1 MAEGVSRVR
10 GTQIAIVLLVLAMS
24 SIAAALFILYRV
36 NQVAQWDRDY
46 ITLAVD
52 SSAVAENIARLA
64 DDITRGLAPDTRNM
78 EGLRLTFEDNL
89 YALREGDEFINL
101 PAAPPPLQ
109 DKIDALEAE
118 FQPMSD
124 AIDQILDRRAAY
136 VLIQQEASAI
146 AATVPEVTA
155 PLETAIATLA
165 ARRAPAEQLTLLT
178 GLVIGANNLVE
189 QAHAVTRQ
197 GYDADAL
204 AAELEA
210 AVTTLSSVLE
220 QLVSARGLGFT
231 PGRTPAA
238 DAALAD
244 ALAGMQRIQASAAT
258 TVDEAAELATVQA
271 AAAEISRLRNNVKF
285 TAENNVQQ
293 SFIEYRDGRTLEAI
307 YGYVLGGVTVVLLV
321 IFVTVLL
328 RQARA
333 RARELEEADAAQQE
347 AILRLL
353 DEITTLADGDLTVD
367 VTVTEDFTGAI
378 ADSINYTIDTLR
390 SLVGTITAT
399 SDEITQSASG
409 TEAVTQ
415 QLNVASRRQTD
426 EINSVSEAIGDMSES
441 MQQVSHRA
449 DELAKD
455 AQTSVETAHS
465 GSETVRRTVDGMT
478 TLRDQIQETAKR
490 IKRLGES
497 SQEIGNI
504 IEFINDI
511 AEQTNTLAL
520 NASIQAAMAG
530 EAGRGFAVVAE
541 EVQRL
546 AERAGNATRQIETLV
561 KTIQADTNE
570 AIVSMERSTTNV
582 VSNAQLSEE
591 AGEALDRIEASSND
605 LSRLILDIS
614 KDARAQTQSAADL
627 AGRIEVIQDI
637 AGQTQVASD
646 TTASAVSNLN
656 ALSVKL
662 RESVAG
668 FKLPSSEEFDE
679 GAFDDTVIDA
689 SGVED
694 DSGDERDAA

>member
-1 MAEGVSRVR
+1 MAEGAKRVR
-10 GTQIAIVLLVLAMS
+10 GTRLAILLLLLAMT

-36 NQVAQWDRDY
+36 DQVAQWDRDY
-46 ITLAVD
+46 IALSVD
-52 SSAVAENIARLA
+52 SSSVAENIARLA
-64 DDITRGLAPDTRNM
+64 DDITRGLPPDTRNM
-78 EGLRLTFEDNL
+78 EGLRLTFEDNI
-89 YALREGDEFINL
+89 YAMREGDEFINL
-101 PAAPPPLQ
+101 PPAPAPLQ
-109 DKIDALEAE
+109 ENIDALEAE

-124 AIDQILDRRAAY
+124 AIDEILDRRAAY
-136 VLIQQEASAI
+136 VLIQQEAAAI
-146 AATVPEVTA
+146 ENLAPEVTA
-155 PLETAIATLA
+155 PLESAISTLA
-165 ARRAPAEQLTLLT
+165 TRSAPAEQITLTADLLVQVNQ
-178 GLVIGANNLVE
+178 LPV
-189 QAHAVTRQ
+189 QAAAVSQQ
-197 GYDADAL
+197 GYDADTLATEL
-204 AAELEA
+204 AANVDA
-210 AVTTLSSVLE
+210 LSA
-220 QLVSARGLGFT
+220 QLRQLLSGEGLGFQ
-231 PGRTPAA
+231 PARIDTV
-238 DAALAD
+238 DAAVAD
-244 ALAGMQRIQASAAT
+244 ALAGMQQIRESVTTITEEAT
-258 TVDEAAELATVQA
+258 ELAVVQS

-293 SFIEYRDGRTLEAI
+293 SFLDYRDGRQLEALH
-307 YGYVLGGVTVVLLV
+307 GYVLGGITVILLV

-333 RARELEEADAAQQE
+333 RARELEDADAAQQE

-415 QLNVASRRQTD
+415 QLNAASRRQAD
-426 EINSVSEAIGDMSES
+426 EINSVSQAIGAMSQS

-449 DELAKD
+449 DELAQD
-455 AQTSVETAHS
+455 AQASVETAHT

-478 TLRDQIQETAKR
+478 ALRDQIQETAKR

-582 VSNAQLSEE
+582 VSNAQLSEA
-591 AGEALDRIEASSND
+591 AGEALDRIEASSTD
-605 LSRLILDIS
+605 LSRLISDIS
-614 KDARAQTQSAADL
+614 NDARTQTESATDL
-627 AGRIEVIQDI
+627 AGRIQVIQDI

-668 FKLPSSEEFDE
+668 FKLPSAETADAEDLD
-679 GAFDDTVIDA
+679 FDDTVVDPTPTD
-689 SGVED
+689 E
-694 DSGDERDAA
+694 ERDAA